1 MRMRILLLLTALLMG
16 SCRPSVQPTPAGP
29 VDQVDTAGT
38 VDPVDTTQG
47 IVLPELKILSL
58 TAPQYPAAE
67 INLGEGEAELLF
79 PYGADLSAVSL
90 EFTLP
95 EGIISDPLSGSE
107 FNLERKAKI
116 FLRRESDGA
125 AAQYVLN
132 ASKAQ
137 QVAVR
142 GLFLP
147 SPSHTTSFSSYA
159 NVCASLDL
167 MAQLHFNTLFV
178 CSWAA
183 TKTSWNSEVL
193 VSNTTY
199 TEPSQG
205 NMYAGYSGGSGDA
218 LKDII
223 SEAHKRGIKVVLWF
237 EYGFMHRIGGVDLQ
251 DPLLARHHDWIGIN
265 NKGEYSNYNGT
276 DFYLNAYSPEV
287 RNFFLSLVREVMTKY
302 PEVDGIQG
310 DDRMPAM
317 PVNSG
322 YDDSTVALY
331 KAATGSEPSL
341 NYQSSAWLQFRLD
354 ILNAFAGELWDLV
367 KSINP
372 KTAVCFSPN
381 NYPWCKDNLM
391 QDWPTWVK
399 EGHAD
404 LISVQC
410 YIPANYENYV
420 TRSLRYVDGTKF
432 NPVMILKNGSKILS
446 EEDIRSEIEINR
458 SNMTCGESQFWFDG
472 IRERESLFRE
482 LYKDEVINPL

>member
-1 MRMRILLLLTALLMG
+1 MRMRILLLATVLMG
-16 SCRPSVQPTPAGP
+16 ACRPAAPLTPVP
-29 VDQVDTAGT
+29 VDPA
-38 VDPVDTTQG
+38 DTTQTQ
-47 IVLPELKILSL
+47 VLPELKVLTL

-67 INLGEGEAELLF
+67 ITLGEEGAELLF
-79 PYGADLSAVSL
+79 PYGADMNAVKL
-90 EFTLP
+90 DFTLP
-95 EGIISDPLSGSE
+95 DGITADPESGSE
-107 FNLERKAKI
+107 FNFSSGKAKI
-116 FLRRESDGA
+116 FLTRAEDGA
-125 AAQYVLN
+125 AAQFVLS
-132 ASKAQ
+132 ASQAR

-147 SPSHTTSFSSYA
+147 SPGHTTSFAAYD

-167 MAQLHFNTLFV
+167 MAELHFNTLFV

-183 TKTSWNSEVL
+183 TKTSWDSEVL
-193 VSNTTY
+193 VQNTTY
-199 TEPSQG
+199 TEASQG
-205 NMYAGYSGGSGDA
+205 NMYSGYKGGSGDA

-223 SEAHKRGIKVVLWF
+223 TEAHKRGIKVVLWF
-237 EYGFMHRIGGVDLQ
+237 EYGFMHRIGGVDPE
-251 DPLLARHHDWIGIN
+251 DPLLAKHPDWIGID
-265 NKGEYSNYNGT
+265 NKGEYASYNGT

-287 RNFFLSLVREVMTKY
+287 RGFFLSLVREVMTKY
-302 PEVDGIQG
+302 PDLDGIQG

-322 YDDSTVALY
+322 YDDYTSALF
-331 KAATGSEPSL
+331 KAQTGAEPSL

-367 KSINP
+367 KGINP
-372 KTAVCFSPN
+372 RTAVCFSPN

-391 QDWPTWVK
+391 QDWPTWVS

-458 SNMTCGESQFWFDG
+458 RNMTCGESQFWFDG
-472 IRERESLFRE
+472 IREREPLFRE
-482 LYKDEVINPL
+482 LYKDEAINPL